1 MAPKRKACP
10 FIASGISK
18 GHTGYYDKGAGPG
31 YRSGTM
37 DDYNKIKDV
46 CLGCTL
52 EQCVES
58 RGRQ

>member
-10 FIASGISK
+10 FIASGISRMES
-18 GHTGYYDKGAGPG
+18 GVYAQWVAGPHI
-31 YRSGTM
+31 GTVE
-37 DDYNKIKDV
+37 DCNKVKNV

-58 RGRQ
+58 RGRK